1 WKYSPSKS
9 FVLNFN
15 WILLSLTL
23 RAFITPLPRSN
34 VTFCAGPSVSTTV
47 SGDGDIALGSIIVPL
62 HVNCRASSANA
73 AILKKA
79 MISGAIML
87 VRNIDKAHL
96 SSDAE
101 LELRDPLA
109 PILKRPET
117 AYIPEIEG
125 KRKLKTAPVRPGAA
139 LRSAR
144 ALLLGKAGETARCA
158 QHAAG
163 NFDNRHVEIVCAA
176 SARVNVSVLYQ
187 ALTAPTGLALL
198 GCSRRAPF
206 GRAARGSVAPRKMA
220 CRLAREGKHS
230 QRFKA

>member
-73 AILKKA
+73 AILKKV

-87 VRNIDKAHL
+87 VWNIDTAHL
-96 SSDAE
+96 CSGAE

-109 PILKRPET
+109 SSLHSRNRGQKE
-117 AYIPEIEG
+117 
-125 KRKLKTAPVRPGAA
+125 
-139 LRSAR
+139 
-144 ALLLGKAGETARCA
+144 A
-158 QHAAG
+158 QNH
-163 NFDNRHVEIVCAA
+163 RA
-176 SARVNVSVLYQ
+176 SAARRC
-187 ALTAPTGLALL
+187 LAV
-198 GCSRRAPF
+198 G
-206 GRAARGSVAPRKMA
+206 
-220 CRLAREGKHS
+220 
-230 QRFKA
+230 

>member
-73 AILKKA
+73 AILKKVI
-79 MISGAIML
+79 ISGAIML
-87 VRNIDKAHL
+87 VWNLDTAHL

-109 PILKRPET
+109 P

-139 LRSAR
+139 LRLARTRDRSAVGE
-144 ALLLGKAGETARCA
+144 LLL
-158 QHAAG
+158 
-163 NFDNRHVEIVCAA
+163 
-176 SARVNVSVLYQ
+176 
-187 ALTAPTGLALL
+187 
-198 GCSRRAPF
+198 
-206 GRAARGSVAPRKMA
+206 
-220 CRLAREGKHS
+220 
-230 QRFKA
+230 

>member
-1 WKYSPSKS
+1 MKKRSPVYWKYSPSKS

-176 SARVNVSVLYQ
+176 SAHVNVSVLYQ
-187 ALTAPTGLALL
+187 FVDTGDRPWPTT
-198 GCSRRAPF
+198 
-206 GRAARGSVAPRKMA
+206 SVAPA
-220 CRLAREGKHS
+220 AGWGTHPP
-230 QRFKA
+230 QR